1 MLKFQVFE
9 DSKPATQCVIRNA
22 HLLGPDH
29 SAMRGGITFDT
40 ASGQIVC
47 DKKESGS
54 AGLAIQQGVGDC
66 GELTL
71 QTCLLPDRDEPYSLL
86 LELARHRLMTLYNKF
101 EDWGM
106 FDVIAETPVQRRA
119 DLARKLFIEAL
130 CAQHDEPAKSAKLAR
145 DALIAAID
153 GSEELA
159 LAHADLLLNRR
170 KTAGSLP
177 KHLFGCGLPLSQNSD
192 RLRGA
197 LSSNFD
203 FLTLPAPWKMLTPE
217 EAGYQWEQMDNW
229 VQWATQS
236 GVPVTVGPLVS
247 FEPDHLPEW
256 MFIWEHDYETVRD
269 MVYEHVE
276 RVVTRYKDHIGMW
289 NLMSGLHVNT
299 HFSFSFDQVMDLTR
313 MAAVLVK
320 KIQPHAKVL
329 IEVRQPFGEYFSA
342 NQRSIPPL
350 MYADLLVQSA
360 VPFDGFVLKLLMGQ
374 AVPGQY
380 VRDLMQLSNLL
391 DYFAPFGKPINV
403 VTGVPS
409 DLVTQEMIALE
420 TNQEA
425 IDSNCGT
432 WRKPWSTV
440 VQSHWLE
447 AMYKIVISKPYVE
460 SITWNDLVDHQEMEL
475 PLSGL
480 IGEDMAPKNTFRR
493 LVNFRRNL
501 LGIAAPAGTTT
512 PAAGAADQEPQA
524 AVSPPP
530 ATPTVTPPVT
540 PQQPV
545 IVESYDDATLNAADA
560 LAANA
565 EASSQMDDESM
576 DDQNESDDDK
586 A

>member
-1 MLKFQVFE
+1 MLKFQIFDE
-9 DSKPATQCVIRNA
+9 NQPASRCVIRNA

-29 SAMRGGITFDT
+29 SAMRGAITFD
-40 ASGQIVC
+40 AANGQIVC
-47 DKKESGS
+47 DKKESGA
-54 AGLAIQQGVGDC
+54 AGLAIQQSVGDC

-71 QTCLLPDRDEPYSLL
+71 QTCLLPDREESYALL

-106 FDVIAETPVQRRA
+106 FDVVAETPVQRRA
-119 DLARKLFIEAL
+119 DLARKLFIESMCL
-130 CAQHDEPAKSAKLAR
+130 QHDEPAKSAKLAR

-170 KTAGSLP
+170 KTANSLP
-177 KHLFGCGLPLSQNSD
+177 KNLFGCGLSMNQNSE

-197 LSSNFD
+197 LAANFD

-217 EAGYQWEQMDNW
+217 EAGYQWEQLDNW
-229 VQWATQS
+229 VEWAGRA
-236 GVPVTVGPLVS
+236 GVPITAGPLVS

-276 RVVTRYKDHIGMW
+276 RVVTRYKDKIGTW
-289 NLMSGLHVNT
+289 NLMSGLHVNS

-374 AVPGQY
+374 AMPGQY

-403 VTGVPS
+403 VTAVPS

-420 TNQEA
+420 TSQEA
-425 IDSNCGT
+425 IDPNCGT
-432 WRKPWSTV
+432 WRKPWSPV

-460 SITWNDLVDHQEMEL
+460 SIAWHELADHPDMEL

-480 IGEDMAPKNTFRR
+480 IGEDMVPKSTFRR

-501 LGIAAPAGTTT
+501 LGIAPAGGAAAQSGIAAAAET
-512 PAAGAADQEPQA
+512 PAT
-524 AVSPPP
+524 
-530 ATPTVTPPVT
+530 ATGHV
-540 PQQPV
+540 
-545 IVESYDDATLNAADA
+545 ATEQKA
-560 LAANA
+560 LHEEMTEENQ
-565 EASSQMDDESM
+565 S
-576 DDQNESDDDK
+576 DDQAKSDE
-586 A
+586 ARS